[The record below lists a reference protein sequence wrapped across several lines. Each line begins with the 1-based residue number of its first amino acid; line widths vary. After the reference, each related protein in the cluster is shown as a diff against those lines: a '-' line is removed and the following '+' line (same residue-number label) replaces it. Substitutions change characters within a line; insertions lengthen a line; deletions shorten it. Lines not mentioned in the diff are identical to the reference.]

1 MEEDGVE
8 GKKAIVR
15 GMRWNF
21 KKMILRSLQGEF
33 WLSLWRLLGFFF
45 LSLVYR
51 GKLWDGQPDLVVRPT
66 KEIKDEEND
75 GSNHLFYSCFKR
87 LSWECIL
94 DRYSPGTESS
104 FQVGDRYAGRIPL
117 LPAV

>member
-1 MEEDGVE
+1 VEEVGVK
-8 GKKAIVR
+8 GKKAMVR

-21 KKMILRSLQGEF
+21 KKMILQSLQGN
-33 WLSLWRLLGFFF
+33 LGYPFGGSSAFF

-51 GKLWDGQPDLVVRPT
+51 GKLLDGQPDLVVRPT

-75 GSNHLFYSCFKR
+75 GPNHHFYSCFKR
-87 LSWECIL
+87 LLWECIFE
-94 DRYSPGTESS
+94 RYSPGTESS